1 MLHNFSLINRICSR
15 WTRLKSKTSFLQLF
29 LIMPKILQIN
39 RDKEVRLRFKIFS
52 IPLGINKEIK
62 VDMEE
67 VEEVFKEAA
76 VEEETIT

>member
-1 MLHNFSLINRICSR
+1 
-15 WTRLKSKTSFLQLF
+15 
-29 LIMPKILQIN
+29 MPKILQIN